1 LDVGFNEIFI
11 MNSPILRNGFVEI
24 DKDGD
29 LLEDMNS
36 FVGKAEIKR
45 ARIERA
51 LFISGSACSFFL
63 SLDQSRNHHV
73 MVRAE

>member
-1 LDVGFNEIFI
+1 

-24 DKDGD
+24 DKDGE

-45 ARIERA
+45 ARSIRA
-51 LFISGSACSFFL
+51 LFINSGSAGRFS
-63 SLDQSRNHHV
+63 SIP
-73 MVRAE
+73 